1 MVVFVCDA
9 GRPPGI
15 IYGFA
20 VFLSVVLEEVT
31 GAFFCGKSCAGA
43 GQPRQL
49 GIFTFFVK
57 MLYTA
62 GMTVFAALCALG
74 AEKILAHELE
84 HTGFTVLRR
93 QRGRVSFTAASAPQ
107 QFAQRRDGRNMSRPE
122 FPSGEAALSALVRAN
137 LWLRTADRVYI
148 EAASFPAHNFDALYE
163 GVRRVRW
170 QDIFPK
176 NVRVVVDKVRIYQSK
191 LNSERSVQSIS
202 HKAVYDALGAAW
214 RMRTLPETGERREIR
229 IYLER
234 NQVSVLLDTSG
245 EPLYRRGY
253 RHSGGTAP
261 LRETLAAILLHTLSW
276 RRKTPLHDAFCGSG
290 TIPLEA
296 ALYACNIAPGLCR
309 PFGFETLPCFLDQAG
324 ASLVARLRAEAAAA
338 IRTDCLVRISGSDAD
353 PQAVAM
359 AAENARRAFSAAEA
373 EMERAG
379 VSGKIPQ
386 PRFSAADFRSLE
398 APFAEGLLLSNPPYG
413 IRIGSQEEASALY
426 REMAVLRGIFPGWA
440 MGFVSAEK
448 NFEEDFGC
456 RADSV
461 RQFRSGKLD
470 SFFYVY
476 KTKAEY

>member
-1 MVVFVCDA
+1 M
-9 GRPPGI
+9 
-15 IYGFA
+15 
-20 VFLSVVLEEVT
+20 
-31 GAFFCGKSCAGA
+31 
-43 GQPRQL
+43 

-93 QRGRVSFTAASAPQ
+93 QRGRVSFTAASALQ